1 MRIIICENY
10 EEMSQKAAAIMA
22 SQLILKP
29 DSVLGL
35 ATGSTPIRM
44 YEMLAEMNQKG
55 EIDFEKVKSFN
66 LDEYYKIAPDNDQSY
81 YYFMND
87 KLFSKVNIK
96 TENTHIL
103 DGLAEDPEAEC
114 ARFEKLIEESGGIDM
129 QLLGIGQN
137 GHIGFNEPDETL
149 CAVTHLT
156 GLTESTINANS
167 VFFESKDEMPKSALT
182 MGIGSILK
190 SKRIMLLANG
200 ESKRRAVA
208 ELMNNDIKTSVPAS
222 LLKTHPDVILLCDKA
237 ACADINLE
245 ESGVYNG

>member
-29 DSVLGL
+29 NSVLGL

-44 YEMLAEMNQKG
+44 YEILAEMNKNG
-55 EIDFEKVKSFN
+55 EIDFEKVQSFN

-81 YYFMND
+81 HYFMND

-96 TENTHIL
+96 PENTHIL
-103 DGLAEDPEAEC
+103 DGLAEDPEKEC
-114 ARFEKLIEESGGIDM
+114 ANFEKLIEESGGIDM

-137 GHIGFNEPDETL
+137 GHIGFNEPDEAL

-167 VFFESKDEMPKSALT
+167 VFFESRDEMPKSALT

-190 SKRIMLLANG
+190 SKRILLLANG
-200 ESKRRAVA
+200 ESKRKAVA

-222 LLKTHPDVILLCDKA
+222 LLKTHLDVILLCDKA
-237 ACADINLE
+237 ACADVNL
-245 ESGVYNG
+245 

>member
-44 YEMLAEMNQKG
+44 YEILAEMNKNG
-55 EIDFEKVKSFN
+55 EIDFEKVQSFN

-81 YYFMND
+81 HYFMND

-96 TENTHIL
+96 PENTHIL
-103 DGLAEDPEAEC
+103 DGLAEDPEKEC
-114 ARFEKLIEESGGIDM
+114 ANFEKLIEKSGGIDM

-137 GHIGFNEPDETL
+137 GHIGFNEPDEAL

-167 VFFESKDEMPKSALT
+167 VFFESRDEMPKSALT

-190 SKRIMLLANG
+190 SKRILLLANG
-200 ESKRRAVA
+200 ESKRKAVA

-237 ACADINLE
+237 ACADVNL
-245 ESGVYNG
+245 